1 MNELLAAHD
10 ARLPLIAE
18 NKADRLTAAE
28 NRVCSLAAKGMTNRQ
43 IAAELFI
50 TIKAV
55 EWHLSR
61 SFSKLGISSR
71 KALAG
76 LVDARD

>member
-1 MNELLAAHD
+1 
-10 ARLPLIAE
+10 
-18 NKADRLTAAE
+18 
-28 NRVCSLAAKGMTNRQ
+28 MTNRQ

-61 SFSKLGISSR
+61 SFGKLEITSR
-71 KALAG
+71 KHLPAIMNITEQPAE
-76 LVDARD
+76 